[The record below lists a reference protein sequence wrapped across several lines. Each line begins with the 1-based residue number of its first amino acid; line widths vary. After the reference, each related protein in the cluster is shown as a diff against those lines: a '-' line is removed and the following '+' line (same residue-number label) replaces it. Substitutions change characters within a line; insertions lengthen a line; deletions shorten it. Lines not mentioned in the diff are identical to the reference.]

1 MPKRPLSGTAG
12 AGRDRKIAR
21 LHDDLIETELKRLD
35 TRADSGTASTPDA
48 ITKLQ
53 SYEKSQE
60 NDKTD
65 SILLQLL
72 QALPDDGKAN
82 LAQDI
87 VGRDDKDLEELGNDV
102 KMFLF
107 SFCTGT
113 SIPGV

>member
-1 MPKRPLSGTAG
+1 M
-12 AGRDRKIAR
+12 AR
-21 LHDDLIETELKRLD
+21 LHDDPIETELKRLD
-35 TRADSGTASTPDA
+35 TRADSGTTSSTDA
-48 ITKLQ
+48 ISRLQ
-53 SYEKSQE
+53 HYKKSQE

-102 KMFLF
+102 KMFMF
-107 SFCTGT
+107 SFCMGI
-113 SIPGV
+113 SILGVEKEQR